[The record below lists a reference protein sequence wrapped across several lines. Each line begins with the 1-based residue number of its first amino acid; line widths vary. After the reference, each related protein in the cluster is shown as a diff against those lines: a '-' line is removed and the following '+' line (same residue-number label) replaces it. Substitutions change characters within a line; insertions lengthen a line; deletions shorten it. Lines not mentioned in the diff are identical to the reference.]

1 MKEVYI
7 FDIDGCIM
15 PSIFKNFNGREPRK
29 KIIRDAIENGNQAKL
44 YQEFIEFYKNHCIQ
58 AESIYFLT
66 GRKNKEFGRFT
77 ESQLQGLTE
86 FKDFQIIYYPERKSY
101 KSHQYFAWKV
111 KEIRKIIKKSIKKV
125 LGEEKL
131 KEILKFNIFDDMN
144 NHFPKIKKIKE
155 LSNHQIHL
163 KVIESKNNWNL
174 LNL

>member
-15 PSIFKNFNGREPRK
+15 PSIFKNFDSGKPRK
-29 KIIRDAIENGNQAKL
+29 KIIQDAIKNGNQTKL
-44 YQEFIEFYKNHCIQ
+44 YTEFIVFYKKYCTY

-66 GRKNKEFGRFT
+66 GRKNKEFGKFT
-77 ESQLQGLTE
+77 ETQLQGLTE

-111 KEIRKIIKKSIKKV
+111 KEIRKIIKESIKKV
-125 LGEEKL
+125 LEEEKL
-131 KEILKFNIFDDMN
+131 KELLKFNIFDDMN

-155 LSNHQIHL
+155 LSNRQIHL
-163 KVIESKNNWNL
+163 TVIESKNNWKL